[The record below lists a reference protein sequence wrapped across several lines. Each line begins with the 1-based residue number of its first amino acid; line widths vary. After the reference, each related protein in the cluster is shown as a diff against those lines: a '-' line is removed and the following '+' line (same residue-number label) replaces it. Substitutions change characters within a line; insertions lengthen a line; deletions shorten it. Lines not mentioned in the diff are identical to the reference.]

1 MIAACDGGSSSVPDA
16 GGVGDGGLE
25 AVLETARSGH
35 GVPAIATVLIENGT
49 IVEIGA
55 VGTPVLNGQGAVTSA
70 DQWHVGSITKSMTST
85 LAAVFIER
93 GVFDWSTTIAEI
105 LLSDIPSMRS
115 EYRNVTVEQLMS
127 HTGGLPVD
135 ITLSLAL
142 QAGDV
147 NDASTLSMTDRR
159 LIWSNDLLQ
168 MPPDASLG
176 THLYSNSNYIVLG
189 ALIEKATG
197 ELWEDLV
204 ARELFAP
211 LGMVNSG
218 FGVPGIAGA
227 RQSRT

>member
-1 MIAACDGGSSSVPDA
+1 
-16 GGVGDGGLE
+16 
-25 AVLETARSGH
+25 
-35 GVPAIATVLIENGT
+35 
-49 IVEIGA
+49 
-55 VGTPVLNGQGAVTSA
+55 
-70 DQWHVGSITKSMTST
+70 MTST